1 MQIIATKLGEGRVMT
16 KVDGG
21 GKDLL
26 EMLVAVNAAVA
37 NVMMN
42 YDITP
47 PAILETLE
55 EMANI
60 GLQTAITE
68 RAGGGSEEADNE

>member
-16 KVDGG
+16 KVDGS

-26 EMLVAVNAAVA
+26 EMLVAVNADVA
-37 NVMMN
+37 NVMI
-42 YDITP
+42 DHEITP

-68 RAGGGSEEADNE
+68 RAGGSHEGAEK

>member
-1 MQIIATKLGEGRVMT
+1 MQIIATKLGEGQVMT
-16 KVDGG
+16 KVDGS

-37 NVMMN
+37 NVMI
-42 YDITP
+42 DHEITP
-47 PAILETLE
+47 TAILETLE
-55 EMANI
+55 EMENI

-68 RAGGGSEEADNE
+68 RADVGREETTP

>member
-1 MQIIATKLGEGRVMT
+1 MQIIATKLGEGQVMT
-16 KVDGG
+16 KVGG
-21 GKDLL
+21 SGKDLL

-37 NVMMN
+37 NVMI
-42 YDITP
+42 DHEITP
-47 PAILETLE
+47 TAILETLE

-68 RAGGGSEEADNE
+68 RADVDREETAP

>member
-1 MQIIATKLGEGRVMT
+1 MQIIATKLGEGQVMT
-16 KVDGG
+16 KVDGS

-37 NVMMN
+37 NVMI
-42 YDITP
+42 DHEITP
-47 PAILETLE
+47 TAILETLE

-68 RAGGGSEEADNE
+68 RADVGREETTP